1 MKCLLQERQCYLKK
15 LLVLPD
21 VRFDSEE
28 EVKSQEGCHHHD
40 VAGDAHHVA
49 DLVRHQEEL
58 VDEPGI
64 KFYFFLNFKM
74 QF

>member
-1 MKCLLQERQCYLKK
+1 M
-15 LLVLPD
+15 LVLPD

-28 EVKSQEGCHHHD
+28 KVKSQEGCHHHD

-58 VDEPGI
+58 VDEPEI
-64 KFYFFLNFKM
+64 KKIKIFL
-74 QF
+74 

>member
-1 MKCLLQERQCYLKK
+1 LFA
-15 LLVLPD
+15 LPD

-58 VDEPGI
+58 VDEPEKKKNIFI
-64 KFYFFLNFKM
+64 KFQNAILIYF
-74 QF
+74 